1 MISTLNKE
9 KQNLIK
15 YPHVKNRYLLTK
27 FCFIAK
33 FNYIFRTQYP
43 WHTEDLLPAF
53 DELQGDIALS
63 LFNEDIDHYDENI
76 TNFVGE
82 ATKLSTRLGGLG
94 LREQHF
100 TILSAFI
107 SSITTCVY
115 DLSRTFP
122 HYIQTGGPERNFNF
136 YGFSEV
142 NRQLDQSNNEED
154 FTVEPIDP
162 LTTAIVQAARAI
174 YAESDEKIF
183 TFRYQKCQL
192 VT

>member
-1 MISTLNKE
+1 M
-9 KQNLIK
+9 
-15 YPHVKNRYLLTK
+15 TK

-43 WHTEDLLPAF
+43 WDTEYLLSAF
-53 DELQGDIALS
+53 DEMQGDIALS
-63 LFNEDIDHYDENI
+63 LFNEDVDHFDEDM

-94 LREQHF
+94 LREQQF
-100 TILSAFI
+100 TIFSAFI

-122 HYIQTGGPERNFNF
+122 SCIQTGEPERNFNF

-142 NRQLDQSNNEED
+142 NR
-154 FTVEPIDP
+154 
-162 LTTAIVQAARAI
+162 
-174 YAESDEKIF
+174 
-183 TFRYQKCQL
+183 
-192 VT
+192 

>member
-1 MISTLNKE
+1 M
-9 KQNLIK
+9 
-15 YPHVKNRYLLTK
+15 TK

-43 WHTEDLLPAF
+43 WHTERLLPAF

-94 LREQHF
+94 LREQHI
-100 TILSAFI
+100 TIFSAFI

-122 HYIQTGGPERNFNF
+122 SYIQAGGQREISISTVSQKSTGNWTNPIIWKIL
-136 YGFSEV
+136 
-142 NRQLDQSNNEED
+142 QLNQ
-154 FTVEPIDP
+154 
-162 LTTAIVQAARAI
+162 
-174 YAESDEKIF
+174 
-183 TFRYQKCQL
+183 
-192 VT
+192 